1 MFDKSMFDK
10 NILNS
15 MVKAKAEVKMLPS
28 PPSTPSISP
37 SVSQLNSDIKAIHD
51 EMTVL
56 IRAKKLTSN
65 NVDIEFV
72 NTVNNL
78 VEMYNVSGNVCIL
91 EEIDLVLDKWIDSFD
106 E

>member
-28 PPSTPSISP
+28 PPSVDP